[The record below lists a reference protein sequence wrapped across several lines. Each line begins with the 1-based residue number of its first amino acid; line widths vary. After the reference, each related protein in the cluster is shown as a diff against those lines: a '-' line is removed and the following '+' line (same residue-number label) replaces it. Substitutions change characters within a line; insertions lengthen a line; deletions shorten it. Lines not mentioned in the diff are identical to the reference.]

1 MGSWGDAMIDAIE
14 TGRRNGQL
22 GLIVEGYDAAASIS
36 LEAITEVLDRIEAK
50 IEAGKSLSADE
61 KVLRAEL
68 YPIKSKI
75 ERKLAEY
82 WQTNYGL

>member
-50 IEAGKSLSADE
+50 VEAGKNLSADE
-61 KVLRAEL
+61 KVMRTEL
-68 YPIKSKI
+68 YAIKSKI
-75 ERKLAEY
+75 ERKLTDY
-82 WQTNYGL
+82 WQKTYGG

>member
-14 TGRRNGQL
+14 TGRRNGRL
-22 GLIVEGYDAAASIS
+22 GLIGEGYDAAASIS

-61 KVLRAEL
+61 KVLRSEL

-75 ERKLAEY
+75 ERKLTEY
-82 WQTNYGL
+82 WQTTYGL